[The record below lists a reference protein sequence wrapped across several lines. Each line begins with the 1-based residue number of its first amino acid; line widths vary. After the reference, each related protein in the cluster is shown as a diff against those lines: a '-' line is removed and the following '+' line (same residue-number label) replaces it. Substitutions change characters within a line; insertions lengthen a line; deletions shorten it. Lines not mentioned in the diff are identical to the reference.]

1 MVDVTILG
9 DINVDMI
16 TSPILDYP
24 KKETQIALSR
34 ISLNPGGCACNT
46 AIACAKLGIKTR
58 LIGKLSDDLFSNY
71 LLKTIKG
78 AGIDPRIKMCK
89 GEMTG
94 ITLAITFKDMKRSFL
109 TFRGT
114 NRSLSTK
121 DFKLEDIEGKVF
133 VITGF
138 NLLDR
143 LRKDVKR
150 LFDYAKKNGMKTAL
164 DPNWDPEGWKEK
176 RLRDI
181 YRIFKSTDWFFPA
194 VEEGKA
200 ITKTDNERL
209 VVKKLMYLGPKIICL
224 KLDERGCLVGYQSRV
239 QLIDGFKVKTINTT
253 GAGDIFLAGFI
264 KGYLSGWSVEES
276 VIFANAAGAISTTRV
291 GVERY
296 PSYKEVIRFLKNR
309 GVSFDR

>member
-9 DINVDMI
+9 DVNVDII
-16 TSPILDYP
+16 TSPIFGYP
-24 KKETQIALSR
+24 KKETQIILSR

-46 AIACAKLGIKTR
+46 AIACVKLGIKTR

-71 LLKTIKG
+71 LLKTIKEVG
-78 AGIDPRIKMCK
+78 VDSRIKVSK
-89 GEMTG
+89 GGETG

-114 NRSLSTK
+114 NRLLSTK
-121 DFKLEDIEGKVF
+121 DFKLEDIEGEVF
-133 VITGF
+133 VVTGF
-138 NLLDR
+138 NLLDG

-150 LFDYAKKNGMKTAL
+150 LFDYAKKKGMKTAL
-164 DPNWDPEGWKEK
+164 DPNWDPKGWSEK

-181 YRIFKSTDWFFPA
+181 YKIFKSTDWFFPA
-194 VEEGKA
+194 AEEGKA

-209 VVKKLMYLGPKIICL
+209 VVKKLMYLGPKIVCL
-224 KLDERGCLVGYQSRV
+224 KLDERGCLLGYRNRI
-239 QLIDGFKVKTINTT
+239 QLIDSFKVKTINTT
-253 GAGDIFLAGFI
+253 GAGDVFLAGFI

-276 VIFANAAGAISTTRV
+276 VTFANAAGAISTTKV

-296 PSYKEVIRFLKNR
+296 PSYEEVIRFLKNR
-309 GVSFDR
+309 GISFDR